1 VFTGLVEGKGTIAR
15 VETRGPSAR
24 IAVQSALGRDEAL
37 ALGESIAIDGCCLSV
52 VSVSGDVAEF
62 DASAETLARTTLGA
76 LAAGF
81 AIGALAPGQAEVNL
95 ERAAKVGDRLGG
107 HLVSGHV
114 DGVGTLALRRAVG
127 DSAVFEFE
135 APRALI
141 RYVAEKG
148 SITVSGVS
156 LTVNGVRDDRFD
168 VVIIPI
174 TQQVTT
180 FGAMPVGAKV
190 NLEVDLIA
198 RYVERIV
205 VARESQ
211 S

>member
-1 VFTGLVEGKGTIAR
+1 VFTGLVEGKGTIAG
-15 VETRGPSAR
+15 VEARGPSAR
-24 IAVQSALGRDEAL
+24 IAVRSALAKDEAL

-52 VSVSGDVAEF
+52 VAVNGDVAEF

-76 LAAGF
+76 LRAGSE
-81 AIGALAPGQAEVNL
+81 ANL
-95 ERAAKVGDRLGG
+95 ERAAKIGDRIGG

-114 DGVGTLALRRAVG
+114 DGVGTLVERRAVG
-127 DSAVFEFE
+127 DSAVFVFE
-135 APRALI
+135 APRALMKYI
-141 RYVAEKG
+141 AEKG

-168 VVIIPI
+168 VMIIPI

-180 FGAMPVGAKV
+180 FGAMHVGTKV

-198 RYVERIV
+198 RYVERMLA
-205 VARESQ
+205 ARESQ
-211 S
+211 